1 MKSDEIHASAHLPAY
16 PSIPSF
22 NPHPPAGSLWD
33 RYWLYDNIDHA
44 LKEPSAECVPQ
55 TINNRAYALRSMS
68 EPC

>member
-22 NPHPPAGSLWD
+22 NPHCPTGALWG
-33 RYWLYDNIDHA
+33 RYQLYDNIALA
-44 LKEPSAECVPQ
+44 LKEPSAKCVPQ
-55 TINNRAYALRSMS
+55 TINNRAYALRNMS